1 MKRITKIEENKPIFS
16 KKRVAAYCRVS
27 TGEDAQLLSL
37 ETQKAHYESW
47 IKANAEWEY
56 VGLYYDEGISGTK
69 KETRPALMRMVEDCE
84 HGLIDYVVTKS
95 ISRFARNTADT
106 LELVRK
112 LLSLNVPIFFEKE
125 NIDTGKMESELLLA
139 IMSSIAESESVSI
152 SENRKWSD
160 RNRFKNGTYKI
171 SCPPYG
177 YDWDKE
183 NGEMVVNP
191 EQANV
196 VRYIFSQTLAG
207 VGTHDIAK
215 ALMQQGIPS
224 KKKGKWTASTI
235 NGIIRN
241 EKYTG
246 ACLFQKTFTD
256 ESFNR
261 HRNLG
266 EYDQYY
272 MEDHHEAIITQEEYE
287 AANALVD
294 RRREEKGI
302 TTESGKYLIRYPFSG
317 KIFCGECGGSFKR
330 KTYTH
335 KVVLACTNHIDNK
348 DSCGM
353 KYVDNDAVEVAFTTL
368 MNKLIFSRKQVLVP
382 FYEALQK
389 TSQSDALLAIHGIN
403 EELEGLTEK
412 RQTLRGLFSQGFIDP
427 AVLQAE
433 NNALAAEEERLKQK
447 KDSLAYAARSEIAL
461 IEEAGKLLAFTER
474 TERIHQFEGDY
485 FLEYVDS
492 IIVKSRSELIFKLK
506 CGLEL
511 IERIE

>member
-1 MKRITKIEENKPIFS
+1 MKEFWNSIQIVFTGVGGWLGWFLGGCDGLLYALIAFVVIDYLTGVMCAINDHNLSSEVGFRGICRKVLIFLLVGIANILDVQVIGAGSVLRTAVIFFYKLIFS

-69 KETRPALMRMVEDCE
+69 KETRPTLMRMVEDCE

-95 ISRFARNTADT
+95 ISRFASNTADT

-112 LLSLNVPIFFEKE
+112 LLSINVPIFFEKE

-183 NGEMVVNP
+183 IGEMVVNP

-196 VRYIFSQTLAG
+196 VRYIFLQTLAG
-207 VGTHDIAK
+207 VGTHV
-215 ALMQQGIPS
+215 LMQQGIPS

-256 ESFNR
+256 ESLNR

-272 MEDHHEAIITQEEYE
+272 MENHHEAIITQEEYE

-330 KTYTH
+330 K
-335 KVVLACTNHIDNK
+335 KSSVIDELMSLAEQSLGAGRDAELETIDQQLEAKQKELVDRALKKLDYEELADEVEALK
-348 DSCGM
+348 DVKQQILLG
-353 KYVDNDAVEVAFTTL
+353 KAVDNNQQIKRDEMISF
-368 MNKLIFSRKQVLVP
+368 
-382 FYEALQK
+382 LQ
-389 TSQSDALLAIHGIN
+389 
-403 EELEGLTEK
+403 E
-412 RQTLRGLFSQGFIDP
+412 
-427 AVLQAE
+427 
-433 NNALAAEEERLKQK
+433 
-447 KDSLAYAARSEIAL
+447 
-461 IEEAGKLLAFTER
+461 
-474 TERIHQFEGDY
+474 
-485 FLEYVDS
+485 
-492 IIVKSRSELIFKLK
+492 
-506 CGLEL
+506 
-511 IERIE
+511 

>member
-1 MKRITKIEENKPIFS
+1 MKRITKIEENKQIFS
-16 KKRVAAYCRVS
+16 KKREAAYCRVS
-27 TGEDAQLLSL
+27 TEEDAQLLSL

-69 KETRPALMRMVEDCE
+69 KETRPALMRMVEGCE

-224 KKKGKWTASTI
+224 KKKEKWTATSTELSEMRNTLGLASSRRPLPTRASTDTETLESMTSI
-235 NGIIRN
+235 TWRIIMKRLSPRKN
-241 EKYTG
+241 AKQPMRWLIGEGKKKG
-246 ACLFQKTFTD
+246 LQL
-256 ESFNR
+256 
-261 HRNLG
+261 NL
-266 EYDQYY
+266 
-272 MEDHHEAIITQEEYE
+272 
-287 AANALVD
+287 V
-294 RRREEKGI
+294 
-302 TTESGKYLIRYPFSG
+302 
-317 KIFCGECGGSFKR
+317 
-330 KTYTH
+330 
-335 KVVLACTNHIDNK
+335 
-348 DSCGM
+348 
-353 KYVDNDAVEVAFTTL
+353 
-368 MNKLIFSRKQVLVP
+368 
-382 FYEALQK
+382 
-389 TSQSDALLAIHGIN
+389 
-403 EELEGLTEK
+403 
-412 RQTLRGLFSQGFIDP
+412 
-427 AVLQAE
+427 
-433 NNALAAEEERLKQK
+433 
-447 KDSLAYAARSEIAL
+447 
-461 IEEAGKLLAFTER
+461 
-474 TERIHQFEGDY
+474 
-485 FLEYVDS
+485 S
-492 IIVKSRSELIFKLK
+492 I
-506 CGLEL
+506 
-511 IERIE
+511 